1 MLGVS
6 SFTPPPPTVGGPNFK
21 VSNVDRY
28 EAKLDPDDW
37 VAIYSTA
44 TRAAGV
50 PEDVMAAYLPIVL
63 GQECDLGEIG
73 GCF

>member
-1 MLGVS
+1 MG
-6 SFTPPPPTVGGPNFK
+6 
-21 VSNVDRY
+21 
-28 EAKLDPDDW
+28 PDDW